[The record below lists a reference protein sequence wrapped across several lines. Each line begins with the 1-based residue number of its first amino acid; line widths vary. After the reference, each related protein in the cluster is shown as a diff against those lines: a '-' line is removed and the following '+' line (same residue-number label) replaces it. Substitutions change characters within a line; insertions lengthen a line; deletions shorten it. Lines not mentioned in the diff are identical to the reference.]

1 MKTLYKR
8 NSEQGAMLVGTLI
21 MSAIIATVL
30 VSVVT
35 MAVQEHRML
44 ARSATW
50 NASLPIAEAGIE
62 EAMSHCRQVGVG
74 LRNVNGWTYTASNTV
89 FLTRNRTDGRYAVS
103 ISPASPPII
112 VSTGR
117 VWCASANQYIER
129 RIQANTKGL
138 SLFMNAVSAKRT
150 ITMSGTASVDSFDSN
165 DPAYNTGGV
174 YDSTKKKAGGDVMTN
189 ESTPGAINLG
199 GQATIYGR
207 VATGPLGTIAMSN
220 PAQVKVGSVAHVDGG
235 GSGIQTNYYSKDMNV
250 AFPDAE
256 APYTTA
262 LPPLPLIVGGVAYKY
277 VLTGGNYY
285 LANLSISSSEKV
297 LITGPSQLLVN
308 SGVTI
313 SGTITVSPGASL
325 QMYVRNGTIGLSG
338 NGVRNET
345 GFAGNFAVWAMPGVS
360 TVSLSGE
367 GQFTGTIYAPNST
380 LNLSGGGSSGL
391 DLIGAVVANIVN
403 GSGKYKVHYDEH
415 LQDTGLKNLTVV
427 SWKEI

>member
-1 MKTLYKR
+1 
-8 NSEQGAMLVGTLI
+8 MLVGTLVMAAI
-21 MSAIIATVL
+21 MG
-30 VSVVT
+30 SVIVAVT
-35 MAVQEHRML
+35 AMVIQEHRML
-44 ARSATW
+44 SRSSTW

-62 EAMSHCRQVGVG
+62 DAMSHCRQVGVG
-74 LRNVNGWTYTASNTV
+74 LRNVNGWTLGGSNYV
-89 FLTRNRTDGRYAVS
+89 FLSRNRTDGRYAVS
-103 ISPASPPII
+103 ISPASPPVII
-112 VSTGR
+112 STGR

-138 SLFMNAVSAKRT
+138 SLFMNAVSAKRK

-174 YDSTKKKAGGDVMTN
+174 YDATKKKGGGDVMTN
-189 ESTPGAINLG
+189 ESTPGAIELG
-199 GQATIYGR
+199 GQATIYGK

-220 PAQVKVGSVAHVDGG
+220 PAQVKVGSVAHIDGG

-256 APYTTA
+256 TPFTTA
-262 LPPLPLIVGGVAYKY
+262 LPPLPNVVGGVLYKY
-277 VLTGGNYY
+277 VLYGGNYS
-285 LANLSISSSEKV
+285 LATLSISSSEKV
-297 LITGPSQLLVN
+297 LIVGPSQLLVN
-308 SGVTI
+308 NGVSI
-313 SGTITVSPGASL
+313 QGTITVSPGASL
-325 QMYVRNGTIGLSG
+325 QTYVRAGTIGLSG

-345 GFAGNFAVWAMPGVS
+345 GFAGNFAVWAMPGVT

-380 LNLSGGGSSGL
+380 LNMSGGGSSGL
-391 DLIGAVVANIVN
+391 DMIGAVVANIVN